1 VPHSGQQHGL
11 SPSADGRG
19 ASDFMRC
26 VQFAFAVVQLHPH
39 SSFGLHKRVA
49 KRMHLSVDVVGVED
63 GLGDFFTQE
72 LCVPT
77 AKAKD

>member
-1 VPHSGQQHGL
+1 
-11 SPSADGRG
+11 
-19 ASDFMRC
+19 MRC